1 MARTF
6 LLFDFG
12 PDEEAAQ
19 KARHRLDAWK
29 QAFRL
34 GNKILFKFERADS
47 AAGSSDGT
55 ESKDSTNKPEV
66 AKEKSKGEREKTDR
80 VRLLIRLDFSNHEK
94 HLSQTWLQRIP
105 GEEPFKSSKPREI
118 RNDADDF
125 AQVSEHF
132 DSLK

>member
-19 KARHRLDAWK
+19 KARHRLEAWK

-34 GNKILFKFERADS
+34 GNKVLFKFERQDFALE
-47 AAGSSDGT
+47 SSDGSDKGSA
-55 ESKDSTNKPEV
+55 SKHET
-66 AKEKSKGEREKTDR
+66 AKGKSKADGEKADH

-94 HLSQTWLQRIP
+94 HLSQAWLQRIP
-105 GEEPFKSSKPREI
+105 GEEPFKSAKPHEI
-118 RNDADDF
+118 QNDADNF
-125 AQVSEHF
+125 AQISEHF